1 MGQTQPPAHF
11 HARHQDEEVIVE
23 IEPGVVIGR
32 MSAASLRRV
41 LEWLDQ
47 RRSELLENWELAR
60 GRRPLKS
67 IAPPSIEVS
76 MLHIDEA
83 RYLDQYRLR
92 LWFDNGV
99 IKDVDLAGELHGEV
113 FEPLRDRAVF
123 RQVFVNAETGT
134 IEWPNGADLAPEFLF
149 DIGET
154 VEHVA

>member
-67 IAPPSIEVS
+67 IAP
-76 MLHIDEA
+76 L
-83 RYLDQYRLR
+83 Q
-92 LWFDNGV
+92 
-99 IKDVDLAGELHGEV
+99 
-113 FEPLRDRAVF
+113 
-123 RQVFVNAETGT
+123 
-134 IEWPNGADLAPEFLF
+134 
-149 DIGET
+149 
-154 VEHVA
+154 